1 MIIYYQ
7 DQRVGQFYG
16 TPSLELCAAMAK
28 RDAEDVI
35 DVTKIRIDPET
46 DQESLDLV
54 RLRIDE
60 STGDVHSLLGTT
72 NDGVQLLLHAFAQL
86 TVGLNQAN
94 TLAQVREAAEP
105 FNEMAAQLLAKV
117 ESGEVRL
124 PYIDKG
130 RDSVMAE
137 IQQRATKVAN
147 ILANAPG

>member
-16 TPSLELCAAMAK
+16 IPSLGLCAAMAK

-35 DVTKIRIDPET
+35 DATQIRMDPET
-46 DQESLDLV
+46 DQEFLDLV

-86 TVGLNQAN
+86 TVGLNQA
-94 TLAQVREAAEP
+94 TSLAHVREATEP
-105 FNEMAAQLLAKV
+105 FNEMAKQFLAKV
-117 ESGEVRL
+117 DSGEIRL
-124 PYIDKG
+124 PYMDKG
-130 RDSVMAE
+130 IDSVMTE
-137 IQQRATKVAN
+137 IEQRATKVSDV
-147 ILANAPG
+147 LTTP

>member
-1 MIIYYQ
+1 MTEPDYSNDIISKA
-7 DQRVGQFYG
+7 GQI
-16 TPSLELCAAMAK
+16 AALRKSIVAK
-28 RDAEDVI
+28 AGD
-35 DVTKIRIDPET
+35 T
-46 DQESLDLV
+46 D
-54 RLRIDE
+54 
-60 STGDVHSLLGTT
+60 SLLGTT
-72 NDGVQLLLHAFAQL
+72 NDGVQLLLHSFAQL